1 MRSVDKIEPRNF
13 APGFGAYSQGI
24 KVPLL
29 GADLIFVSGQVA
41 MDENGNIVAPGDAQK
56 QTECIFENIK
66 KVLAEAGAS
75 MADVVKAQIFVT
87 DINDVPQV
95 SAVRNRYFDQT
106 RPVST
111 LVEVGRLVKEEFCV
125 EIEVI
130 AVRLTDQE

>member
-1 MRSVDKIEPRNF
+1 MRRVDKIEPRNF
-13 APGFGAYSQGI
+13 APSFGAYSQGI

-41 MDENGNIVAPGDAQK
+41 MDENGNVVGPGDAQK

-75 MADVVKAQIFVT
+75 LEDVVKAQIFVT

-95 SAVRNRYFDQT
+95 SAVRNRYFDQNK
-106 RPVST
+106 PVST
-111 LVEVGRLVKEEFCV
+111 LVEVGNLVKEGFCV

-130 AVRLTDQE
+130 AVRLSDQD

>member
-1 MRSVDKIEPRNF
+1 MRSIEKIDPPNF

-41 MDENGNIVAPGDAQK
+41 MDEKGNVVGPGDAQK

-87 DINDVPQV
+87 DINDFPQV
-95 SAVRNRYFDQT
+95 STVRNRYFDQNK
-106 RPVST
+106 PVST

-130 AVRLTDQE
+130 AVRLSDQG